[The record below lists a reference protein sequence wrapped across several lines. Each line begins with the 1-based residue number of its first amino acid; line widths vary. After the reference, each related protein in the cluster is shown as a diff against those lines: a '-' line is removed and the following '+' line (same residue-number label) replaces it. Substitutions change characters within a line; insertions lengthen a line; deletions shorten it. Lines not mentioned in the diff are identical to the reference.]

1 MGLSQWPHL
10 PLPHLIGLN
19 LSMNALESTWHP
31 AGPNHAVIRL
41 DRLRSL
47 DLSRNRLTQVKK
59 KNKNENGRIGTGWL
73 LRPGRR
79 IMERP

>member
-59 KNKNENGRIGTGWL
+59 KTRTKTAALALAGFYGRAD
-73 LRPGRR
+73 
-79 IMERP
+79 E